1 MVAPWWRVVVKS
13 WTHWATSDDLWSLR
27 LPSHDAGTGLS
38 GRRLG
43 RVRRGRDFIF
53 DPFDAYEAGLTTNP
67 NMVIAGAI
75 GMGKSTLVKMMLD
88 RALERGRRVVVVDP
102 KGEYGALAAS
112 YDTTPVVLGRDG
124 WCNPFGRSDHED
136 KELVRTLLASAQ
148 GAPLSAEQHY
158 VIDTAWAALQTSPP
172 RVLAALYWILAP
184 TLVLDNGPQ
193 REVALLLRRFVH
205 GDFANL
211 FDGDGPPLTFGGR
224 LVILDLSQ
232 QWASSTLG
240 MAGLCAVAAAQQVV
254 HGQGEQGHVIV
265 DEAWALL
272 ADPYALRWLQ
282 GSWKL
287 ARSRGISHLLVLH
300 RWSDVGAVG
309 DEGSASRARAQGL
322 LRECETTWLFRQEVD
337 EIGEMGSA
345 LHLSTLERQVVASLR
360 RGTVLVRYGAARSVV
375 ELEPDDR
382 DTTFIDTDAAMRES
396 HGDTA

>member
-1 MVAPWWRVVVKS
+1 VVQ
-13 WTHWATSDDLWSLR
+13 
-27 LPSHDAGTGLS
+27 
-38 GRRLG
+38 
-43 RVRRGRDFIF
+43 
-53 DPFDAYEAGLTTNP
+53 
-67 NMVIAGAI
+67 
-75 GMGKSTLVKMMLD
+75 
-88 RALERGRRVVVVDP
+88 
-102 KGEYGALAAS
+102 
-112 YDTTPVVLGRDG
+112 
-124 WCNPFGRSDHED
+124 PFGRSDHED

-158 VIDTAWAALQTSPP
+158 VIDTAWAALQTSSP

-396 HGDTA
+396 HGPSA